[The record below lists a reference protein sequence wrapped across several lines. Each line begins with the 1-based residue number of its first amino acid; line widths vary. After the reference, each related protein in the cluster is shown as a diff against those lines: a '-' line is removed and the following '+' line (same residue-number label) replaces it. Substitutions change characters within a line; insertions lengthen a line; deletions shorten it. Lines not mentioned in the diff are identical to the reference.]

1 MYAAVL
7 QDEGCSETSDCDSE
21 LQYELLYYRV
31 AMRDW
36 QARLMWTFWAFYI
49 AFAMGVAALKQNMSS
64 SRRKSARVERL
75 LAAMTVEEKA
85 GQMALLDLN
94 TFIIKDAASGGAT
107 LDEPKL
113 RQWLHQYS
121 FGALFNS
128 PAAIDG
134 VNWTAAEWRAVIR
147 RIQQIA
153 AGEGSSIPLLLGID
167 TIHGANYV
175 QGAVMGPHQIALA
188 ATFNP
193 EIAKSIGSI
202 GARDSRAAALPW
214 LYSPIIGLAHSQ
226 LWSRV
231 YETFGE
237 DPLLAATMGTAMI
250 NGIQASVYIVVLEFS
265 TVLRLTVRTLQAC
278 ATAATAIAHACGRSA
293 CIHAAFCHIGRAVQA
308 ECIQH
313 FVSSLS
319 ADSNSDDANNDG
331 EPLKAAAC
339 AKHFFGDPV
348 LLGERELLEL
358 YLPPW
363 KAAISKA
370 NVLTVM
376 EAYSETDGVP
386 MATSKRWLRE
396 MLRGE
401 LGFTGML
408 VTDYSEITNV
418 YSWHGAASS
427 VPDAV

>member
-7 QDEGCSETSDCDSE
+7 QDEGCSETSDCESE
-21 LQYELLYYRV
+21 LQYELLYYRE

-49 AFAMGVAALKQNMSS
+49 AFAMGVAALKQSVS
-64 SRRKSARVERL
+64 GSRHKSARVERL

-85 GQMALLDLN
+85 GQMVLLDLN
-94 TFIIKDAASGGAT
+94 TFIIKDATSGGAT

-153 AGEGSSIPLLLGID
+153 AGEGSGIPLLLGID

-193 EIAKSIGSI
+193 EIAKSTGSI

-250 NGIQASVYIVVLEFS
+250 NGIQASVYIVFEALAHTFHASTCARTYNTYVLTEK
-265 TVLRLTVRTLQAC
+265 LHILTAR
-278 ATAATAIAHACGRSA
+278 ATSAAIAVVHRCY
-293 CIHAAFCHIGRAVQA
+293 
-308 ECIQH
+308 
-313 FVSSLS
+313 SSLCS
-319 ADSNSDDANNDG
+319 YPGSLTGHDR
-331 EPLKAAAC
+331 
-339 AKHFFGDPV
+339 DPV

-376 EAYSETDGVP
+376 EAYSEIDGVP